1 MYACAFLCASAAGG
15 VRLLCCLLNYSALPQ
30 NSMLKGIRISIF
42 TDVYPTV
49 QSALT
54 ASSIAS
60 RSQYVGLIVN
70 RLGGLST
77 SSITAWTALLSALA
91 VLVVRLVPLY
101 MYIQRRRHCHGVTC
115 TGAAY
120 IFVHALHMHKT
131 QLASLQKPKSQMSV
145 FLLCSRSRSFRIYTC
160 TCSR

>member
-1 MYACAFLCASAAGG
+1 MPLAE
-15 VRLLCCLLNYSALPQ
+15 CCLLNYSALPQ

-49 QSALT
+49 QSTLT

-101 MYIQRRRHCHGVTC
+101 MYVQRHCHGVTC

-120 IFVHALHMHKT
+120 IFVHAIHMHKT
-131 QLASLQKPKSQMSV
+131 QLASLQKPKSQMRV